1 MKFTDLFYEAQYL
14 IINLYLSS
22 VPGKKPKASCFLFFL
37 LTMGGGWFV
46 KVGRVYLT
54 SKEMVPPP
62 SHLVHLF

>member
-37 LTMGGGWFV
+37 LTMGGVSLWKLGE
-46 KVGRVYLT
+46 YI
-54 SKEMVPPP
+54 
-62 SHLVHLF
+62 